1 MFLTIQRSN
10 VLPLAALLAL
20 ALLAPPAVAQQFPIK
35 AVRVITPF
43 SAGSGPDSVLRLV
56 GDKLSKLWGH
66 AVVVENRPGGGGVI
80 AVAAANASAADG
92 YTLVELD
99 DTHMALQ
106 PHLYADARYK
116 AVRDLVP
123 VATLFKTHFF
133 IVVPANSPWRN
144 VPDLVQA
151 AKAKP
156 GELTY
161 GSWFIG
167 SPGHV
172 GAAMLQAATNT
183 SMTHVPFKDM
193 AQLYA
198 AVANGDVAWAFGS
211 AASAGP
217 MYRVGKVQF
226 LAVAAPKRVAA
237 FPEVRTVAEAGG
249 PPELEVKSWIAL
261 LAPRGTP
268 KPVVMRI
275 NQDIAKVLAEPD
287 LQQRLTAI
295 GFEALALSPDE
306 ITAAIAV
313 ETRRYGDIV
322 KQAKISLD

>member
-1 MFLTIQRSN
+1 MQRTIPLS
-10 VLPLAALLAL
+10 LAALFAL
-20 ALLAPPAVAQQFPIK
+20 AALAPVAWAQQFPTK

-56 GDKLSKLWGH
+56 GDKLSKLWGQP
-66 AVVVENRPGGGGVI
+66 VVVENRPGGSGII
-80 AVAAANASAADG
+80 AIAAANGSAPDG
-92 YTLVELD
+92 YTLVEVD

-106 PHLYADARYK
+106 PHLYTDARYNV
-116 AVRDLVP
+116 VRNLVP
-123 VATLFKTHFF
+123 VATLLKTHFF
-133 IVVPANSPWRN
+133 IVVAANSPWRN

-151 AKAKP
+151 AKARP

-172 GAAMLQAATNT
+172 GAAMFQAATDT
-183 SMTHVPFKDM
+183 SMNHVPFKEM

-217 MYRVGKVQF
+217 MVRAGKVQF
-226 LAVAAPKRVAA
+226 LAVAAPKRVPA

-249 PPELEVKSWIAL
+249 PPQLEVKSWIAL
-261 LAPRGTP
+261 LAPGGTP
-268 KPVVMRI
+268 KPIIMRI
-275 NQDIAKVLAEPD
+275 NQDIAKVLAQPD
-287 LQQRLTAI
+287 LRQRLAAI

-306 ITAAIAV
+306 IAAAIAV
-313 ETRRYGDIV
+313 ESRRYGDIV
-322 KQAKISLD
+322 KRARISLD

>member
-1 MFLTIQRSN
+1 MQRTILLSLA
-10 VLPLAALLAL
+10 VLLGLAAL
-20 ALLAPPAVAQQFPIK
+20 APGAWAQQFPTK

-56 GDKLSKLWGH
+56 ADKLSKLWGQP
-66 AVVVENRPGGGGVI
+66 VVVENRPGGSGII
-80 AVAAANASAADG
+80 ALAAANGSAPDG

-106 PHLYADARYK
+106 PHLYADARYDG
-116 AVRDLVP
+116 VRDLVP
-123 VATLFKTHFF
+123 VATLIKTHFF

-144 VPDLVQA
+144 VPDLVRA
-151 AKAKP
+151 AKARP

-172 GAAMLQAATNT
+172 GAAMLQAATDT
-183 SMTHVPFKDM
+183 SMSHVPFKDM

-217 MYRVGKVQF
+217 MYRAGKVQF
-226 LAVAAPKRVAA
+226 LAVAAPGRVAA

-249 PPELEVKSWIAL
+249 PRELEVKSWIAL

-268 KPVVMRI
+268 KPIVSRI
-275 NQDIAKVLAEPD
+275 NQDIAKVLAQPD
-287 LQQRLTAI
+287 LRQRLAVI
-295 GFEALALSPDE
+295 GFEALALSPNE
-306 ITAAIAV
+306 IAAAIAL
-313 ETRRYGDIV
+313 ESRRYGDIV
-322 KQAKISLD
+322 KRAKISLD

>member
-1 MFLTIQRSN
+1 MQRTILLS
-10 VLPLAALLAL
+10 LAVLLAL
-20 ALLAPPAVAQQFPIK
+20 AALAPGAWAQQFPAK

-56 GDKLSKLWGH
+56 ADKLSKLWGQP
-66 AVVVENRPGGGGVI
+66 VVVENRPGGSGII
-80 AVAAANASAADG
+80 AIAAANRAASDG

-106 PHLYADARYK
+106 PHLYADARYDG
-116 AVRDLVP
+116 VRDLVP
-123 VATLFKTHFF
+123 VATLLKTHFF
-133 IVVPANSPWRN
+133 IVVAANSPWRN
-144 VPDLVQA
+144 VPDLVRA
-151 AKAKP
+151 AKARP

-172 GAAMLQAATNT
+172 GAAMLQAATET
-183 SMTHVPFKDM
+183 SMSHVPFKDM

-217 MYRVGKVQF
+217 MVRAGKVQF
-226 LAVAAPKRVAA
+226 LAVAAPKRVPA
-237 FPEVRTVAEAGG
+237 FPEVRTVVEAGG
-249 PPELEVKSWIAL
+249 PRELEVKSWIAL

-268 KPVVMRI
+268 KPIVTRI
-275 NQDIAKVLAEPD
+275 NQDIAKVLAQPD
-287 LQQRLTAI
+287 LRQRLAAI
-295 GFEALALSPDE
+295 GFEPLALSPDD
-306 ITAAIAV
+306 IVAAIAV
-313 ETRRYGDIV
+313 ESRRYGDIV
-322 KQAKISLD
+322 KRAKISLD

>member
-1 MFLTIQRSN
+1 MRSGMRRSS
-10 VLPLAALLAL
+10 VLSLSALLAL
-20 ALLAPPAVAQQFPIK
+20 TGFAPGAVAQEFPTK

-56 GDKLSKLWGH
+56 GDKLSKLWGQP
-66 AVVVENRPGGGGVI
+66 VVVENRPGGSGII
-80 AVAAANASAADG
+80 AVAAANGSAPDG

-106 PHLYADARYK
+106 PHLYADARYD
-116 AVRDLVP
+116 AVRDLAP
-123 VATLFKTHFF
+123 VATLLKTYFF
-133 IVVPANSPWRN
+133 IVVPANSPWRR

-172 GAAMLQAATNT
+172 GAAMLQAATDT
-183 SMTHVPFKDM
+183 SMSHVPFKDM

-217 MYRVGKVQF
+217 MYRAGKVQF

-249 PPELEVKSWIAL
+249 PPQLEVKSWIAL

-268 KPVVMRI
+268 KPIITRI
-275 NQDIAKVLAEPD
+275 NRDIAKVLAQPD
-287 LQQRLTAI
+287 LQQRLVAI

-306 ITAAIAV
+306 IAAAIAA
-313 ETRRYGDIV
+313 ESRRYGDIV
-322 KQAKISLD
+322 KRAKISLD

>member
-1 MFLTIQRSN
+1 MRRSN
-10 VLPLAALLAL
+10 VLPFAALLAL
-20 ALLAPPAVAQQFPIK
+20 VLLAPSAGAQQFPAK
-35 AVRVITPF
+35 ALRVITPF
-43 SAGSGPDSVLRLV
+43 SAGSGPDAVLRLV
-56 GDKLSKLWGH
+56 GDRLSKLWGQP
-66 AVVVENRPGGGGVI
+66 VVVENRPGGSGII
-80 AVAAANASAADG
+80 AISAANGSAPDG

-106 PHLYADARYK
+106 PHLYADDRYK
-116 AVRDLVP
+116 LVRELVP
-123 VATLFKTHFF
+123 VATLLKTHFF

-144 VPDLVQA
+144 VPDLIQA
-151 AKAKP
+151 AKARH

-217 MYRVGKVQF
+217 MYRAGKVQF

-249 PPELEVKSWIAL
+249 PRELEVKSWIAL

-268 KPVVMRI
+268 KPIVTRI
-275 NQDIAKVLAEPD
+275 NRDVAKGLAEPD

-295 GFEALALSPDE
+295 GFEALALSPEE
-306 ITAAIAV
+306 IAAVIAV
-313 ETRRYGDIV
+313 ESRRYGDIV
-322 KQAKISLD
+322 KHAKISLD